1 MMNIILFVSCLPVL
15 PLIIY
20 FLLNEVKFKK
30 NIAIGVTIPSSQHEN
45 AEVVE
50 VLKSYKKIMKFL
62 VILLFLLG
70 LPILVIK
77 DSDVFIYFM
86 VWLLF
91 IVVVPNV
98 VYAIHNTR
106 LKQVKAR
113 NGWNSKKA
121 NTLTVDIKSINMD
134 YRQVHIAAFVPAIL
148 IPLIFVFFDR
158 DFYPV
163 YIMFA
168 SLSVFYA
175 FAYKYLYRNKSE
187 MVDSNTKLTM
197 VLTQIRRYSWKK
209 IWLVN
214 TYANVLFALA
224 IFISKENML
233 ASGIT
238 FATAIL
244 IIILYCYK
252 IELSLRKKQEK
263 WTQSLT
269 DDFYVD
275 DDDHWIWGL
284 FYYNENDSKLIVN
297 NRVGINSSVNIAKP
311 FGKILTA
318 LVLVIILGMPFI
330 GVYISAEIKAPIAI
344 NVKDQHLLVDR
355 GSDSYD
361 IKIDNISQIVLLDEL
376 PDNMRKING
385 LNADNVCSGEY
396 SAKDY
401 GNVEVCLDPEVKPYM
416 LISTK
421 SGEKYIFG
429 TRKYEDTKRIYK
441 IINEKIILRFS
452 KN

>member
-1 MMNIILFVSCLPVL
+1 M
-15 PLIIY
+15 
-20 FLLNEVKFKK
+20 
-30 NIAIGVTIPSSQHEN
+30 
-45 AEVVE
+45 
-50 VLKSYKKIMKFL
+50 
-62 VILLFLLG
+62 G
-70 LPILVIK
+70 LPILIIK
-77 DSDVFIYFM
+77 DSDVFIYYM
-86 VWLLF
+86 LWILF
-91 IVVVPNV
+91 VIIVTNV
-98 VYAIHNTR
+98 VYAMHNTR
-106 LKQVKAR
+106 LRQVKAR
-113 NGWNSKKA
+113 NGWDSKKA

-148 IPLIFVFFDR
+148 IPLIFIFFDR
-158 DFYPV
+158 DFCPV

-168 SLSVFYA
+168 ALSLFYA

-224 IFISKENML
+224 MFISKENML
-233 ASGIT
+233 ISGII
-238 FATAIL
+238 FAVAIL
-244 IIILYCYK
+244 IVIFYCYK
-252 IELSLRKKQEK
+252 IELLLRKKQEK
-263 WTQSLT
+263 LTQFLE

-284 FYYNENDSKLIVN
+284 FYYNKNDSKLIVN
-297 NRVGINSSVNIAKP
+297 KRVGINTSVNIAKP
-311 FGKILTA
+311 FGKILAAIA
-318 LVLVIILGMPFI
+318 LVTLLGLPFL
-330 GVYISAEIKAPIAI
+330 GVYISSDIKAPIVMD
-344 NVKDQHLLVDR
+344 VKNQHLLVDR

-376 PDNMRKING
+376 PDNLRKING
-385 LNADNVCSGEY
+385 LNADSVYSGEY
-396 SAKDY
+396 SARDY
-401 GNVEVCLDPEVKPYM
+401 GNVEVCLDPGIKPYM
-416 LISTK
+416 MVSTK